1 MIRGDDL
8 NPTLFL
14 INFGLA
20 QLFRNPA
27 TYLHTS
33 FTTNHLVIGTLPFT
47 SINSQQG
54 YT

>member
-1 MIRGDDL
+1 MICGDDL

-14 INFGLA
+14 IDFSLA
-20 QLFRNPA
+20 WLFHNPA
-27 TYLHTS
+27 TYLHTF
-33 FTTNHLVIGTLPFT
+33 FTMNHLVIGTLPFT